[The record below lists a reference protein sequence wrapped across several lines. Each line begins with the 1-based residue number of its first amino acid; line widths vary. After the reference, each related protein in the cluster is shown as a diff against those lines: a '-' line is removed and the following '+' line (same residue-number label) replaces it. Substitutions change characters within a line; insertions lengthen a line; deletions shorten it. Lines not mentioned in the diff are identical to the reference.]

1 MENVKK
7 NFEKSNLGSCPQTD
21 KVCNQLKTI
30 RKPESQ

>member
-21 KVCNQLKTI
+21 KVGNQLKTN
-30 RKPESQ
+30 